1 MRKISPYAVIAL
13 SFLGIILIG
22 TILLFLPISLSGE
35 GSLSLTNAFFIST
48 SAVTITGLSPVAN
61 LSIVLSPFGK
71 IVLAVLIQIG
81 GLSFVTISVFVMYLI
96 GSKIGLN
103 NRILI
108 KESLNQN
115 SLSGMVK
122 LVIRIVI
129 FTMAFELIGFTINL
143 FVFVPEYGFF
153 EAVGISAFHAISSFN
168 NAGFDLLGSVSL
180 QEYSGHIL
188 LNLNTA
194 FMIMIGGLGF
204 IVVND
209 IIEKKSYKKLMIH
222 SKIVIFMNIVL
233 WIGGTLL
240 LKIGQINSSEKI
252 TWIEAFFLSISS
264 RTAGF
269 ATIDIGGLTTLS
281 TLILMI
287 LMFIGASPAST
298 GGGLKTTTLYTLF
311 KGVSSYATGNHP
323 IAHKRLIDYET
334 RQKATV
340 LLTVSLTTIVIST
353 LIIVA
358 LENTSLEQA
367 LFETIS
373 SFANVGL
380 TKNMTVNL
388 TNPSKIVLCIVM
400 FIGRIGPLTMISLLN
415 RKWHKKDL
423 THIEYIEEKIMIG

>member
-22 TILLFLPISLSGE
+22 TILLFLPISLSGK

-61 LSIVLSPFGK
+61 LSILLSPFGK
-71 IVLAVLIQIG
+71 IVLAVLIQVG
-81 GLSFVTISVFVMYLI
+81 GLSFATISVFIMYLI

-122 LVIRIVI
+122 LVIRIVM
-129 FTMAFELIGFTINL
+129 FTMAIELIGFTINL
-143 FVFVPEYGFF
+143 FVFVPEYGLF
-153 EAVGISAFHAISSFN
+153 EAIGISAFHAISSFN
-168 NAGFDLLGSVSL
+168 NAGFDLLGAVSL

-233 WIGGTLL
+233 WVGGTLL
-240 LKIGQINSSEKI
+240 LKIGQISSSEKI
-252 TWIEAFFLSISS
+252 TWLEAFFLSVSS

-269 ATIDIGGLTTLS
+269 TTVDIGGLTTLS

-311 KGVSSYATGNHP
+311 KSASSYATGNQP
-323 IAHKRLIDYET
+323 ITHKRLIDYET

-340 LLTVSLTTIVIST
+340 LLTVSLVTIVLST
-353 LIIVA
+353 LLIVA

-388 TNPSKIVLCIVM
+388 SNSSKIVLCIVM

-423 THIEYIEEKIMIG
+423 SHIEYIEEKIMIG